1 MLSGK
6 QISEARKRKGLTQE
20 ALASELGVSR
30 QTIAKWEQEISTPSV
45 ANAYKL
51 MDILGLQDIEK
62 KSSIDDV
69 ESEDK
74 KNSISKKKITKKLM
88 IELWAIYVGIAFL
101 CFFFIGIAA
110 LLFLPIISIVLI
122 LLVIVV
128 REIKGMP
135 IESPKKFFFGG
146 ICFIGLALLTL
157 IAILA
162 SWIIL
167 RENYRHRDFYS
178 IPATQL
184 SKYSAINEWIDE
196 CETLGAGIYGQCIE
210 LPSDRTT
217 YLYIVYRHQVTDAS
231 DGIVISDPLHMRFVV
246 KYHSGDKYDG
256 VDLYFLQGRSNYQM
270 FFSLDGSEP
279 YYNGMATVSP
289 RFDND
294 VEALFND
301 MQDLSSY
308 SVRVNGKRKNHC
320 TTIGLKEPESVT
332 CPSCGTQTTD
342 ITRSYILPDGFE
354 EVACDSYQYGT
365 DILYH
370 YVDCYQAVCHDCPS
384 MEDPDVL
391 EDQTFCFGQERT
403 LIFCEGRS
411 HI

>member
-391 EDQTFCFGQERT
+391 EDQTFCFEQERT